1 MASLMENLIEVLQ
14 QQSVVYAGLLE
25 LSHQKTPYIVAGD
38 LENINRIT
46 DEEQVWLSKLAPLE
60 KKRVGVTKDIA
71 NVLNKDVATLK
82 ISNLVEML
90 SSRPQEA
97 AALASA
103 RDSLAEAVKSLQ
115 LVNERNRE
123 LIDHSLKLV
132 EFDMTL
138 LQSMKAAP
146 TTANY
151 DRGAYSTGSV
161 MGVGMSSFDA
171 KQ

>member
-14 QQSVVYAGLLE
+14 QQSEVYAGLLE
-25 LSHQKTPYIVAGD
+25 LSQQKTPYIVAGD
-38 LENINRIT
+38 LEKINQIT
-46 DEEQVWLSKLAPLE
+46 DEEQVWLSKLAMLE
-60 KKRVGVTKDIA
+60 RKRTEVTKDIA

-82 ISNLVEML
+82 ITNLVEML
-90 SSRPQEA
+90 AGRPQEA

-103 RDSLAEAVKSLQ
+103 RDSLAEVVKKLQ

-151 DRGAYSTGSV
+151 DRGAYNTGSV
-161 MGVGMSSFDA
+161 MGVGGSSFDA

>member
-1 MASLMENLIEVLQ
+1 MENLIEVLE
-14 QQSVVYAGLLE
+14 QQSVTYAGLLE
-25 LSHQKTPYIVAGD
+25 LSKQKTPFIVAGD

-46 DEEQVWLSKLAPLE
+46 DEEQVWLSKLASLE
-60 KKRVGVTKDIA
+60 KKRTEVTKDIA
-71 NVLNKDVATLK
+71 CVLNKDVATLK
-82 ISNLVEML
+82 ITNLVEML
-90 SSRPQEA
+90 SARPQEA
-97 AALASA
+97 ALLAAA
-103 RDSLAEAVKSLQ
+103 RDSLAKVVRQLQ
-115 LVNERNRE
+115 QVNERNRE

-151 DRGAYSTGSV
+151 DRGAYNTGSM
-161 MGVGMSSFDA
+161 MGVGTSSFDA

>member
-1 MASLMENLIEVLQ
+1 MENLIEVLK
-14 QQSVVYAGLLE
+14 QQSVTYAGLLE
-25 LSHQKTPYIVAGD
+25 LSKQKTPFIVAGD

-46 DEEQVWLSKLAPLE
+46 DEEQVWLSKLASLE
-60 KKRVGVTKDIA
+60 KKRTEVTKDIA
-71 NVLNKDVATLK
+71 CVLNKDVATLK
-82 ISNLVEML
+82 ITNLVEML
-90 SSRPQEA
+90 SARPQEA
-97 AALASA
+97 ALLAAA
-103 RDSLAEAVKSLQ
+103 RDSLAKVVRELQ
-115 LVNERNRE
+115 QVNERNRE

-151 DRGAYSTGSV
+151 DRGAYNTGSM
-161 MGVGMSSFDA
+161 MGVGTSSFDA

>member
-1 MASLMENLIEVLQ
+1 MENLIEVLE
-14 QQSVVYAGLLE
+14 QQSVTYAGLLE
-25 LSHQKTPYIVAGD
+25 LSKQKTPFIVAGD

-46 DEEQVWLSKLAPLE
+46 DEEQVWLSKLASLE
-60 KKRVGVTKDIA
+60 KKRTEVTKDIA
-71 NVLNKDVATLK
+71 CVLNKDVATLK
-82 ISNLVEML
+82 ITNLVEML
-90 SSRPQEA
+90 SARPQEA
-97 AALASA
+97 ALLAAA
-103 RDSLAEAVKSLQ
+103 RDSLAKVVRELQ
-115 LVNERNRE
+115 QVNERNRE

-151 DRGAYSTGSV
+151 DRGAYNTGSM
-161 MGVGMSSFDA
+161 MGVGTSSFDA

>member
-1 MASLMENLIEVLQ
+1 MENLIEVLQ
-14 QQSVVYAGLLE
+14 QQSEVYAGLLE
-25 LSHQKTPYIVAGD
+25 LSQQKTPYIVAGD
-38 LENINRIT
+38 LEKINQIT

-60 KKRVGVTKDIA
+60 RKRTEVTKDIA
-71 NVLNKDVATLK
+71 NVLNRDVATLK

-103 RDSLAEAVKSLQ
+103 RDSLAEVVKSLQ

-151 DRGAYSTGSV
+151 DRGAYNTGSV
-161 MGVGMSSFDA
+161 MGAGTSSFDA